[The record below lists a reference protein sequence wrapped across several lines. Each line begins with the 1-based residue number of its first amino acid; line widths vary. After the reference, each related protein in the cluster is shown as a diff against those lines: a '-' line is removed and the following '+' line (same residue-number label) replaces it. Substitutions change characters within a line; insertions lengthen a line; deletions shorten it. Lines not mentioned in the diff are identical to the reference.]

1 MVRDAVRGVCEYLS
15 DPHKWV
21 VVLDSREKLP
31 RTCVQ
36 DMHCIFAVEVRGFCE
51 SQGFHIQLSRN
62 DIAWCVVP
70 NRRLLSEALGEA
82 DRAMEGVFGDVTSE
96 TAAHKPGSFA

>member
-1 MVRDAVRGVCEYLS
+1 MS

-36 DMHCIFAVEVRGFCE
+36 DMHCIFAAEVRGFCE
-51 SQGFHIQLSRN
+51 SRGF
-62 DIAWCVVP
+62 
-70 NRRLLSEALGEA
+70 
-82 DRAMEGVFGDVTSE
+82 
-96 TAAHKPGSFA
+96 

>member
-1 MVRDAVRGVCEYLS
+1 MACTASLQPRFVGSVRA
-15 DPHKWV
+15 
-21 VVLDSREKLP
+21 
-31 RTCVQ
+31 
-36 DMHCIFAVEVRGFCE
+36 RGF
-51 SQGFHIQLSRN
+51 IQLSRS
-62 DIAWCVVP
+62 DIAWYVVP